1 MMLCECRPH
10 KHAKYLFGIK
20 RALQHPTEV
29 VPTVC
34 VPIATRG
41 MSTPHVTGSHHKQS
55 TRLLSPRSPS
65 NGVPSLLTAVQ
76 HDTAAAARSP
86 VSSRSAFNR
95 VPRRSRFTTWQV
107 LTLTVA
113 VTAAIGLVAWFHHA
127 AALIPSATNLIH
139 LPEHFHHARL
149 DTLANLTDTR
159 ILLHNNS
166 QLPAD
171 DISPVLLFDD
181 SAKLAMEAQQRQRAA
196 SKAKKEQA
204 REKGINYEWQR
215 HSHLVGSVYAKSST
229 AKG

>member
-1 MMLCECRPH
+1 
-10 KHAKYLFGIK
+10 
-20 RALQHPTEV
+20 
-29 VPTVC
+29 
-34 VPIATRG
+34 
-41 MSTPHVTGSHHKQS
+41 MSTPHANHKQS

-65 NGVPSLLTAVQ
+65 NGVPSQVTAVQ
-76 HDTAAAARSP
+76 YDTAAAARSP

-127 AALIPSATNLIH
+127 AALIPSAASLIH

-196 SKAKKEQA
+196 SKAEREQA
-204 REKGINYEWQR
+204 REKGINYEWQQ